1 MLEAVTSTRGRQAE
15 RRRKVT
21 EKNTSGSRPD
31 PIRQKVSWTE
41 ATRPQGN
48 EDPETAGVNR
58 GRTIDYEPTIP
69 EPAPTRS

>member
-15 RRRKVT
+15 RRRKVA

-31 PIRQKVSWTE
+31 PIRQTVLWTE

-48 EDPETAGVNR
+48 EDPETAGLNR